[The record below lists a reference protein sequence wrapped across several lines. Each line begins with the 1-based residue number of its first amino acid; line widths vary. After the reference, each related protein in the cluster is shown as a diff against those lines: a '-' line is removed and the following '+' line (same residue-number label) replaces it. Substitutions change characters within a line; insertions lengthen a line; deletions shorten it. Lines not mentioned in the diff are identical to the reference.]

1 VADTGYMAK
10 RPRDL
15 NQLAKLVVD
24 IASGEVEDTV
34 SQKMK
39 APGAVRGRSGG
50 LKGGKSRAATLTAE
64 QRQDIAHVAAAAR
77 WKKRD

>member
-1 VADTGYMAK
+1 MAK
-10 RPRDL
+10 RPRDF

-24 IASGEVEDTV
+24 IASGDVEDTV

-39 APGAVRGRSGG
+39 TPDAVRGRSGG
-50 LKGGKSRAATLTAE
+50 LKGGKARGLTLTPE
-64 QRQDIAHVAAAAR
+64 QRTDIAHAAASAR